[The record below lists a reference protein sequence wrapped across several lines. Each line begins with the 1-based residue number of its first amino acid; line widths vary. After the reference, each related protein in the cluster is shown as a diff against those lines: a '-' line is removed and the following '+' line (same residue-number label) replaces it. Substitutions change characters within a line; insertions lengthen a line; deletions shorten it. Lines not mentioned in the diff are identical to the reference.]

1 VRIALV
7 LPRFGPNAGGVE
19 RYAWELAHGIARAG
33 HEAHVVCHRGEGD
46 GAPGIR
52 LREVPIVRW
61 HNAFKIASFA
71 RNADRLVT
79 EGASEFDIVHGF
91 GRTTVHDLYRVGG
104 GVHRAYLARMRAE
117 SPGGWLGLWQ
127 RVDPRNWVIDRIE
140 DRIFRRGTARRFTAI
155 SRLCALDV
163 EEHYGI
169 PASGIEVVYNGV
181 DVDTFHP
188 RNRER
193 SREPLRTRHNVRDD
207 EIVFLFVGTGFRRKG
222 LDTLIDALAD
232 LAKEAPVRLFVV
244 GKGSEGA
251 FRRQVR
257 KRSLEEKVWFLGPR
271 RDLAELYAMADVFAL
286 PTRYEPFGTVC
297 LEAWASGLP
306 VVVSRMS
313 GASEVMTPGEHGA
326 ILEDSESA
334 AELAGK
340 LRPFLSA
347 AERDR
352 VGPLARGL
360 ACRHTIEANIARTIA
375 IYGEIAAA
383 RGAKS

>member
-1 VRIALV
+1 MKIALV
-7 LPRFGPNAGGVE
+7 LPRFGPHAGGVE

-33 HEAHVVCHRGEGD
+33 HEAHVVCHRGESD
-46 GAPGIR
+46 GAEGIR
-52 LREVPIVRW
+52 LREVPVVRW
-61 HNAFKIASFA
+61 HNALKIASYA

-79 EGASEFDIVHGF
+79 ESASEFDVVHGF

-140 DRIFRRGTARRFTAI
+140 DQVFRRGTGRRFTAI
-155 SRLCALDV
+155 SRLCARDV

-169 PASGIEVVYNGV
+169 PAGEIEVIYNGV
-181 DVDTFHP
+181 DVEAFHP

-193 SREPLRTRHNVRDD
+193 SREPFRRRHNLRDD
-207 EIVFLFVGTGFRRKG
+207 EVAFLFVGSGFHRKG
-222 LDTLIDALAD
+222 LDTLIDALAE
-232 LAKEAPVRLFVV
+232 LAGEAPVRLFVV

-251 FRRQVR
+251 YRRQVR

-271 RDLAELYAMADVFAL
+271 RDLADLYAMSDVFVL

-297 LEAWASGLP
+297 LEAWATGLP
-306 VVVSRMS
+306 VVVGRMS

-326 ILEDSESA
+326 ILEDHGSA
-334 AELAGK
+334 SELAGK

-347 AERDR
+347 SERAR
-352 VGPLARGL
+352 VAPLARDL
-360 ACRHTIEANIARTIA
+360 ACRHTIDANIARTIA
-375 IYGEIAAA
+375 IYGEIAQA
-383 RGAKS
+383 RGGKR